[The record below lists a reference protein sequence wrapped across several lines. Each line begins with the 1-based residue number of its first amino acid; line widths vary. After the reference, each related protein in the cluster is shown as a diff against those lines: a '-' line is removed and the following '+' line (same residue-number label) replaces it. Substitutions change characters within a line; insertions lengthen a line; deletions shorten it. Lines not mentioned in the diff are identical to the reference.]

1 MAVTYKI
8 QSVHSKNE
16 KDSLT
21 DVCDWFYWLAIDQE
35 TVSGVVYEGT
45 VSGQCDLDDPDSNNF
60 TAYADLTEAILLGW
74 LNAKMPA
81 EEKTRIETEI
91 NNQITTAKENNTVK
105 SRQGLPWE
113 A

>member
-8 QSVHSKNE
+8 QTVHSRNE

-45 VSGQCDLDDPDSNNF
+45 VAGQCELDDPDSNNF
-60 TAYADLTEAILLGW
+60 IAYADLTEAIVLGW
-74 LNAKMPA
+74 LTAKMPA
-81 EEKTRIETEI
+81 EEKTRIENEI
-91 NNQITTAKENNTVK
+91 ANQIAILKENNVVTSK
-105 SRQGLPWE
+105 QGLPWQS
-113 A
+113 